1 MDGTIPKEK
10 GRSMTLGQKIKA
22 ARLEQGL
29 TQKEVVGSYITR
41 NMLSKIE
48 NDNATPSVKSLT
60 YLANILGV
68 PVSEFLNNTALSDGF
83 IPDGLDEARMLFRG
97 KDYPGCLESL
107 ERNPTA
113 ATSDEGYL
121 LSAYAC
127 AAAMRNAYDQGDMA
141 AAKELAK
148 SGLYYNQQS
157 MYRAPHLD
165 LELNLLLA
173 GKMEAERSMGLLEA
187 VFHAAEDYKSAYHY
201 ATLGRKTD
209 KKVVAEKKNG

>member
-1 MDGTIPKEK
+1 MDGTIAKEK

-22 ARLEQGL
+22 TRLEQGL

-68 PVSEFLNNTALSDGF
+68 PVSEFLNNTTLSDGF
-83 IPDGLDEARMLFRG
+83 IPDGLDEARMLFRE
-97 KDYPGCLESL
+97 KEYLGCLESL

-113 ATSDEGYL
+113 ASSDEGCL
-121 LSAYAC
+121 LCAYAC
-127 AAAMRNAYDQGDMA
+127 AAAMRNAYDCGEMEEA
-141 AAKELAK
+141 RALAK
-148 SGLYYNQQS
+148 SGLRYNQQS

-165 LELNLLLA
+165 LELNLLLV
-173 GKMEAERSMGLLEA
+173 GKMEVERSLELLEA
-187 VFHAAEDYKSAYHY
+187 VFRAAEDYKSAYYY
-201 ATLGRKTD
+201 ATLSRKAS
-209 KKVVAEKKNG
+209 KKAAAEKKNG

>member
-1 MDGTIPKEK
+1 
-10 GRSMTLGQKIKA
+10 MTLGQKIKA

-68 PVSEFLNNTALSDGF
+68 PVSEFLNNTTLSDGF
-83 IPDGLDEARMLFRG
+83 IPDGLDEARMLFRA
-97 KDYPGCLESL
+97 KDYLSCLESL

-113 ATSDEGYL
+113 AASDEGCL
-121 LSAYAC
+121 LYAYAC
-127 AAAMRNAYDQGDMA
+127 AAAMRNACSKGDMETA
-141 AAKELAK
+141 REFAK
-148 SGLYYNQQS
+148 SGIHYNQQS

-165 LELNLLLA
+165 LELNLVLSE
-173 GKMEAERSMGLLEA
+173 KMKTDRSLEILEVIFRA
-187 VFHAAEDYKSAYHY
+187 SEDYKSAYHY
-201 ATLGRKTD
+201 ATLSRRKEKGTED
-209 KKVVAEKKNG
+209 KTG

>member
-1 MDGTIPKEK
+1 MNGATPKEK
-10 GRSMTLGQKIKA
+10 ERSMTLGQKIKA

-68 PVSEFLNNTALSDGF
+68 PVSEFLNNTTLSDGF
-83 IPDGLDEARMLFRG
+83 IPDGLDEARKLFRER
-97 KDYPGCLESL
+97 DYLACLESL

-113 ATSDEGYL
+113 FASDEGCL
-121 LSAYAC
+121 LCAYAC
-127 AAAMRNAYDQGDMA
+127 AAAMRSAYEQGDVA
-141 AAKELAK
+141 AAQELAK
-148 SGLYYNQQS
+148 NGLQHNRQS
-157 MYRAPHLD
+157 MYRAAHLD
-165 LELNLLLA
+165 LELTLLLK
-173 GKMEAERSMGLLEA
+173 GEMEVQQSLELLEA

-201 ATLGRKTD
+201 ATLRRKAAAG
-209 KKVVAEKKNG
+209 K